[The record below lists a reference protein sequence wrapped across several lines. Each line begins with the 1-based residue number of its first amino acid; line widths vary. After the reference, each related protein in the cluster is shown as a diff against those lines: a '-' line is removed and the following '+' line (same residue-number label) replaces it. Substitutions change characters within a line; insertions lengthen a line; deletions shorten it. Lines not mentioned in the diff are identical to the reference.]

1 MDTMD
6 LDILDSPRAD
16 RFCLLCSEF
25 TSHTAR
31 IVWPCAAEQTGQPPA
46 FWTPVTFP
54 AFAGDSLRVH
64 CFSFPILPI
73 GIMPPAFWTPA
84 LHNCFRDP
92 DIMDPMDLDILD
104 TFRAYHFYTSHT
116 SHTSHTLATFR
127 FSGRR
132 TMDFMDNMD
141 NMDTMDCTGNCLYH
155 FSLPHPRAAPFWI
168 PQLRE
173 TLLSR
178 TVFLCLTIHQS
189 PVTSHLRFGQPLR
202 AVGDWLSSGIV
213 RFPDICFCFDNPI
226 LPILPITLILDP
238 AVAGFPHFGSRNCG
252 RHC

>member
-1 MDTMD
+1 MLFIIRDIMDTMD

-31 IVWPCAAEQTGQPPA
+31 IVLPCAAEQTGQ
-46 FWTPVTFP
+46 
-54 AFAGDSLRVH
+54 
-64 CFSFPILPI
+64 
-73 GIMPPAFWTPA
+73 PPAFWTPA

-132 TMDFMDNMD
+132 TMYFMDNMD
-141 NMDTMDCTGNCLYH
+141 SMDYTGKLPLPL
-155 FSLPHPRAAPFWI
+155 FSSHPRAFPFWI

-189 PVTSHLRFGQPLR
+189 PVIFVL
-202 AVGDWLSSGIV
+202 
-213 RFPDICFCFDNPI
+213 DNHSDG
-226 LPILPITLILDP
+226 LET
-238 AVAGFPHFGSRNCG
+238 R
-252 RHC
+252 